1 MPRIAHGE
9 TVASLTRVNQLCE
22 RGLID
27 VLTLDL
33 GWCGGYTQALKMTEK
48 AKQCGVKIA
57 PHDCTGP
64 IGLIAGL
71 HLSLAS
77 ENALI
82 QETVRASLRTWY
94 PHLLTNLPIIQGNN
108 ISLSGDVGLGTSL
121 QKEFKESSQMKT
133 VKIS

>member
-1 MPRIAHGE
+1 M
-9 TVASLTRVNQLCE
+9 V
-22 RGLID
+22 
-27 VLTLDL
+27 
-33 GWCGGYTQALKMTEK
+33 EK
-48 AKQCGVKIA
+48 TKQTGVKIA

-94 PHLLTNLPIIQGNN
+94 PHVVTNLPIIKDSK
-108 ISLSGDVGLGTSL
+108 ISLSNENGLGASL
-121 QKEFKESSQMKT
+121 KKEFAESKQMKT

>member
-1 MPRIAHGE
+1 
-9 TVASLTRVNQLCE
+9 
-22 RGLID
+22 
-27 VLTLDL
+27 LTLDL
-33 GWCGGYTQALKMTEK
+33 GWCGGFTQGLKMVEK
-48 AKQCGVKIA
+48 TKQTGIQIA

-94 PHLLTNLPIIQGNN
+94 PHVVTDLPIISGNK
-108 ISLSGDVGLGTSL
+108 ISLSQQVGLGVSL
-121 QKEFKESSQMKT
+121 KKEFIQSPQMKST
-133 VKIS
+133 KIS

>member
-1 MPRIAHGE
+1 M
-9 TVASLTRVNQLCE
+9 TRVNQLCD

-33 GWCGGYTQALKMTEK
+33 GWCGGYTQGLKMVEK
-48 AKQCGVKIA
+48 TKQAGIKIA

-94 PHLLTNLPIIQGNN
+94 PHVATNLPTLTGSK
-108 ISLSGDVGLGTSL
+108 ISLSREIGLGTSL
-121 QKEFKESSQMKT
+121 QKSFIDSSQMKSI
-133 VKIS
+133 KND

>member
-1 MPRIAHGE
+1 M
-9 TVASLTRVNQLCE
+9 VAGISSFFMENCL
-22 RGLID
+22 
-27 VLTLDL
+27 
-33 GWCGGYTQALKMTEK
+33 
-48 AKQCGVKIA
+48 
-57 PHDCTGP
+57 

-94 PHLLTNLPIIQGNN
+94 PHVVTNLPIIKDSK
-108 ISLSGDVGLGTSL
+108 ISLSSENGLGASL
-121 QKEFKESSQMKT
+121 KKEFAESMQMKI

>member
-9 TVASLTRVNQLCE
+9 TVASQTRVNQLCD

-33 GWCGGYTQALKMTEK
+33 GWCGGYTQALKMVEK
-48 AKQCGVKIA
+48 TKETGVKIA

-94 PHLLTNLPIIQGNN
+94 PHVVTNLPTLTGNR
-108 ISLSGDVGLGTSL
+108 ISLGQETGLGTSL
-121 QKEFKESSQMKT
+121 QKDFIESKQMKRLST
-133 VKIS
+133 K